1 MSENKWLICPNC
13 DIIIENNYRQ
23 IICGECKNKF
33 VPVVSLQALEK
44 WIEKHRENRVIGYGE
59 DEQIVLVNDLLSWV
73 KKQGVEK
80 R

>member
-33 VPVVSLQALEK
+33 VPVVSLQALKEYCK
-44 WIEKHRENRVIGYGE
+44 ENGKITDYRCMCYKE
-59 DEQIVLVNDLLSWV
+59 ALDDLLLWV